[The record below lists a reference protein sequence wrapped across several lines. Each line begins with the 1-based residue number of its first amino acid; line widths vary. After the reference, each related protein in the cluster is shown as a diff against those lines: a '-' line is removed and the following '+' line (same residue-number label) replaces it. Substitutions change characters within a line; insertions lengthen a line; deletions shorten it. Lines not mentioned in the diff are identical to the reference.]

1 MPIRRDQPAA
11 GPRQPGIRLAIVDD
25 QQMVLSGLKAWLGQ
39 AGADIGVVIAAPSWA
54 ELISHPAFPVDVV
67 LLDLDLRD
75 GIPAPVKISTLR
87 QAGVAVIMISNLA
100 DPAQIKACLAAGA
113 ASYLPKSEAAEEIL
127 QAVSAAASG
136 QAYTNPALAAL
147 LVEDQEVRAEAT
159 PALSPQELRALT
171 LYASGLPLKS
181 VAWRLGVTVY
191 TAKGYIDRV
200 RQKYADVG
208 REARTKLELHL
219 RAVEDGWLDEP

>member
-1 MPIRRDQPAA
+1 MPCETSAMPIRRDQSAVV
-11 GPRQPGIRLAIVDD
+11 PRQPGIRLAIVDD
-25 QQMVLSGLKAWLGQ
+25 QQMVLSALKAWLGQ
-39 AGADIGVVIAAPSWA
+39 AEAGIGVVM
-54 ELISHPAFPVDVV
+54 
-67 LLDLDLRD
+67 DLDLRD

-100 DPAQIKACLAAGA
+100 DPARIKACLAAGA
-113 ASYLPKSEAAEEIL
+113 ASYLPKSEPAEEIL
-127 QAVSAAASG
+127 RAVSAAASG
-136 QAYTNPALAAL
+136 QAYTNPSLAAL

-219 RAVEDGWLDEP
+219 RAVEDGWLDER

>member
-1 MPIRRDQPAA
+1 MFTRPDQPSAT
-11 GPRQPGIRLAIVDD
+11 PHPSVIRLAIVDD
-25 QQMVLSGLKAWLGQ
+25 QQMVLSALQAWLAQ
-39 AGADIGVVIAAPSWA
+39 ARADIRVVIAAPSWA

-75 GIPAPVKISTLR
+75 AIPAPVKISTLR
-87 QAGVAVIMISNLA
+87 QAGVAVVMISNLA
-100 DPAQIKACLAAGA
+100 DPARIKACLAAGA
-113 ASYLPKSEAAEEIL
+113 ASYLPKSEPAEEIL
-127 QAVSAAASG
+127 RAVSAAASG
-136 QAYTNPALAAL
+136 QVYTNPSLAAL
-147 LVEDQEVRAEAT
+147 LVEDQEARAGAT

-171 LYASGLPLKS
+171 LYASGLPVKS
-181 VAWRLGVTVY
+181 VARRLGVTAY

-219 RAVEDGWLDEP
+219 RAVEDGWLDEK

>member
-1 MPIRRDQPAA
+1 MPTWRDQLAVV
-11 GPRQPGIRLAIVDD
+11 PRQPGIRLAIVDD

-100 DPAQIKACLAAGA
+100 DPAQIKACLEGGA
-113 ASYLPKSEAAEEIL
+113 ASSLPKSEVAEEIRADIL
-127 QAVSAAASG
+127 GRGVSERGVFRQHYDTDALDAS
-136 QAYTNPALAAL
+136 TL
-147 LVEDQEVRAEAT
+147 LIPLVRFLPSDDERVRATVLAIASELQENGFVLRYRVQET
-159 PALSPQELRALT
+159 DDGLSGE
-171 LYASGLPLKS
+171 
-181 VAWRLGVTVY
+181 
-191 TAKGYIDRV
+191 
-200 RQKYADVG
+200 
-208 REARTKLELHL
+208 
-219 RAVEDGWLDEP
+219 

>member
-1 MPIRRDQPAA
+1 MPTWRDHLAVV
-11 GPRQPGIRLAIVDD
+11 PRQPGIRLAIVDD

-39 AGADIGVVIAAPSWA
+39 AGADIAVVIAAPSWA

-113 ASYLPKSEAAEEIL
+113 ASYLPKSEPAEEIL
-127 QAVSAAASG
+127 RAVSAAADG
-136 QAYTNPALAAL
+136 QAYTTSSLAAL
-147 LVEDQEVRAEAT
+147 LVEDLQTRAEAA

-181 VAWRLGVTVY
+181 VAWRLGVTAY

-200 RQKYADVG
+200 RQKYAEVG

-219 RAVEDGWLDEP
+219 RAVEDGWLDER

>member
-1 MPIRRDQPAA
+1 MQ
-11 GPRQPGIRLAIVDD
+11 V
-25 QQMVLSGLKAWLGQ
+25 
-39 AGADIGVVIAAPSWA
+39 
-54 ELISHPAFPVDVV
+54 
-67 LLDLDLRD
+67 
-75 GIPAPVKISTLR
+75 
-87 QAGVAVIMISNLA
+87 
-100 DPAQIKACLAAGA
+100 CLAW
-113 ASYLPKSEAAEEIL
+113 P
-127 QAVSAAASG
+127 
-136 QAYTNPALAAL
+136 
-147 LVEDQEVRAEAT
+147 RT

-219 RAVEDGWLDEP
+219 RAVEDGWLDER